1 MPKVVAILPSSNGE
15 EVKERLTKLMQA
27 AADVQMALDP
37 SGYAHAW
44 MQDSA
49 RAVVAYE
56 GDKATGFGMFHFG
69 RRYYDG
75 DMSASI
81 LFAQGPDRVAVLQH
95 MKSMCEVLGVTKIFY
110 EGDELGGEQA
120 EMRVVRVN

>member
-15 EVKERLTKLMQA
+15 EVKARLVKLMQA

-37 SGYAHAW
+37 SGYAHTW
-44 MQDSA
+44 MQDST

-56 GDKATGFGMFHFG
+56 GEKATGFGMFHFG
-69 RRYYDG
+69 RRFYDETLT
-75 DMSASI
+75 ASVV
-81 LFAQGPDRVAVLQH
+81 FAEGPDRTAVLQH

-110 EGDELGGEQA
+110 EGDELGGELA
-120 EMRVVRVN
+120 GMRVVTVD